1 MRRTVGRILLFGA
14 LLLTVSFVVLMANQT
29 VQLADLAARVHPMAG
44 QGVFWALAF
53 IYTACL
59 LVPLF
64 LFLRLP
70 KPLIPPES
78 EDSPEFRKHLQ
89 GLAKRLTLNPR
100 LQGTPLASRAD
111 VEAALSSL
119 DDASNEAIKSA
130 GSRVFFATAI
140 SQFGALDAM
149 LVLGV
154 QSKLIWD
161 VSHVYYQRPTIR
173 DMVYLYANV
182 MSTAFLATELDDADL
197 SEQIQPVLTSVLGSA
212 AGVVP
217 GLQAATALFV
227 NSVVSG
233 TANAYLT
240 LRVGIIARE
249 YSRALVR
256 PRKAALRKSAVVQ
269 AAGMLGSIAAT
280 GAARLSGVIVKAS
293 GRTVT
298 GAVAGIGGKI
308 KDAGGAVLDRLTPG
322 KGPEPEGAGGA

>member
-1 MRRTVGRILLFGA
+1 MRRTIGRILLFGA

-29 VQLADLAARVHPMAG
+29 VQLADLAGRIHPVAG
-44 QGVFWALAF
+44 QGVFWALVF

-78 EDSPEFRKHLQ
+78 EDSPEFRRHLEGLTRRLEGNPLLQ
-89 GLAKRLTLNPR
+89 GVPVE
-100 LQGTPLASRAD
+100 SREEL
-111 VEAALSSL
+111 EAALDTL
-119 DDASNEAIKSA
+119 DQASNAAIKSA

-154 QSKLIWD
+154 QSRLIWD
-161 VSHVYYQRPTIR
+161 VSHVYHQRPTIR

-269 AAGMLGSIAAT
+269 AAGMLGSIAAS
-280 GAARLSGVIVKAS
+280 GAARLSGIIVKAS
-293 GRTVT
+293 GKTVT
-298 GAVAGIGGKI
+298 GAVTGIGGKLR
-308 KDAGGAVLDRLTPG
+308 DAGGAVLDRLTPG
-322 KGPEPEGAGGA
+322 KGPEPEGTG

>member
-1 MRRTVGRILLFGA
+1 M
-14 LLLTVSFVVLMANQT
+14 
-29 VQLADLAARVHPMAG
+29 
-44 QGVFWALAF
+44 
-53 IYTACL
+53 
-59 LVPLF
+59 
-64 LFLRLP
+64 
-70 KPLIPPES
+70 
-78 EDSPEFRKHLQ
+78 
-89 GLAKRLTLNPR
+89 
-100 LQGTPLASRAD
+100 
-111 VEAALSSL
+111 EAALSSL

-173 DMVYLYANV
+173 DLVYLYANV

-269 AAGMLGSIAAT
+269 AAGMLGSIAAGVRTDRDRGGRGHRREDQRRRRRRARPVDPREGT
-280 GAARLSGVIVKAS
+280 GAG
-293 GRTVT
+293 GRGRSVVV
-298 GAVAGIGGKI
+298 G
-308 KDAGGAVLDRLTPG
+308 DPSAGGAQPLEPRLARAPYQKTM
-322 KGPEPEGAGGA
+322 

>member
-1 MRRTVGRILLFGA
+1 
-14 LLLTVSFVVLMANQT
+14 
-29 VQLADLAARVHPMAG
+29 
-44 QGVFWALAF
+44 
-53 IYTACL
+53 
-59 LVPLF
+59 
-64 LFLRLP
+64 
-70 KPLIPPES
+70 
-78 EDSPEFRKHLQ
+78 
-89 GLAKRLTLNPR
+89 
-100 LQGTPLASRAD
+100 
-111 VEAALSSL
+111 
-119 DDASNEAIKSA
+119 
-130 GSRVFFATAI
+130 
-140 SQFGALDAM
+140 
-149 LVLGV
+149 
-154 QSKLIWD
+154 
-161 VSHVYYQRPTIR
+161 
-173 DMVYLYANV
+173 